1 MKRKNVESSG
11 RTVRARKGS
20 RRTRH
25 RHCRVVRAVGESIII
40 CRVGGEA
47 VRLDLD
53 RPVDL
58 STRERLTVVHRLAAQ
73 VLRRP
78 DAEAHAD
85 RGGCVGLR
93 GARRHSTRPEED
105 GRVERV
111 AGGDTVR
118 EVDPAGI
125 DVLGLC
131 ECGEVSTCTGRLR
144 WAYTYLAKVRRVPR
158 RVVRVREVLRV
169 YELAFREPCVQEPSV
184 ISELRVCLFEGEGG
198 GYGQR

>member
-1 MKRKNVESSG
+1 M
-11 RTVRARKGS
+11 
-20 RRTRH
+20 
-25 RHCRVVRAVGESIII
+25 
-40 CRVGGEA
+40 
-47 VRLDLD
+47 
-53 RPVDL
+53 
-58 STRERLTVVHRLAAQ
+58 AAQ

-125 DVLGLC
+125 DVLSLC
-131 ECGEVSTCTGRLR
+131 ECGEVSTCTGEGSVGRIRTLLKSA
-144 WAYTYLAKVRRVPR
+144 AYHA
-158 RVVRVREVLRV
+158 
-169 YELAFREPCVQEPSV
+169 
-184 ISELRVCLFEGEGG
+184 G
-198 GYGQR
+198 

>member
-1 MKRKNVESSG
+1 MKTLDVESSG
-11 RTVRARKGS
+11 RTVRTWKGP
-20 RRTRH
+20 RRARH
-25 RHCRVVRAVGESIII
+25 RHCRVVRAIRKPIII

-47 VRLDLD
+47 ARLDLD

-58 STRERLTVVHRLAAQ
+58 GTRERLAVVHRLAAQ

-85 RGGCVGLR
+85 RGVCVGLR

-105 GRVERV
+105 GCVERI

-131 ECGEVSTCTGRLR
+131 GCGEVSIARRSSSSGGRILIR
-144 WAYTYLAKVRRVPR
+144 TLLKSAAYHA
-158 RVVRVREVLRV
+158 
-169 YELAFREPCVQEPSV
+169 
-184 ISELRVCLFEGEGG
+184 G
-198 GYGQR
+198 

>member
-1 MKRKNVESSG
+1 MKRISVESSG
-11 RTVRARKGS
+11 RTVRARKGP
-20 RRTRH
+20 RRARH
-25 RHCRVVRAVGESIII
+25 RHRRVVRAIREPIII

-47 VRLDLD
+47 ARLDLD

-58 STRERLTVVHRLAAQ
+58 GTRERLAVVHRLAAQ
-73 VLRRP
+73 VLSSP
-78 DAEAHAD
+78 NAEAHAD

-131 ECGEVSTCTGRLR
+131 ECGEVSIARRSSSSGGRIL
-144 WAYTYLAKVRRVPR
+144 YVP
-158 RVVRVREVLRV
+158 
-169 YELAFREPCVQEPSV
+169 C
-184 ISELRVCLFEGEGG
+184 
-198 GYGQR
+198 